1 MIDVLAAIHARRG
14 QAAPPRAGIDRT
26 PLVVAR
32 LITEPDADDIA
43 EISIVG
49 SEPLAV
55 PAVPSTYTGVTSV
68 YVTMSEGRPVLV
80 TGPAGTPVFSEE
92 EPVPAESTTVETV
105 TGIVVAPTVSGTW
118 RVDRAAWDRWNV
130 ATDVYQTGSA
140 TSGTLSGIAC
150 YGDAIVNLGL
160 DTIARARLTLVSNG
174 AGYSASWS
182 AAIKGATHSSL
193 PATAP
198 TLAATSSSVTVPGY
212 EHDGSAVTVDLD
224 ATTRENL
231 RDGTWKSLGLG
242 TTGTYGGTRGT
253 RDSRGWVLTIDGTVT
268 R

>member
-1 MIDVLAAIHARRG
+1 MDVLAAIHARRG
-14 QAAPPRAGIDRT
+14 QAAPPRAGIDRS

-32 LITEPDADDIA
+32 LVTEPDADDLA
-43 EISIVG
+43 VISIAG
-49 SEPLAV
+49 SEPLTV
-55 PAVPSTYTGVTSV
+55 PAVPSTYTGVTTV
-68 YVTMSEGRPVLV
+68 YVSMDSGRPVLV
-80 TGPAGTPVFSEE
+80 TGPAGTPVFIA
-92 EPVPAESTTVETV
+92 EPAPAAPSTVETV

-118 RVDRAAWDRWNV
+118 RVDRAAWDRWND
-130 ATDVYQTGSA
+130 ATDVYQAGSA
-140 TSGTLSGIAC
+140 SSGVLSGIAC
-150 YGDAIVNLGL
+150 YGDQIANLGL
-160 DTIARARLTLVSNG
+160 DSITRARLTLVSNG

-212 EHDGSAVTVDLD
+212 GYDGSVVTLDLD
-224 ATTRENL
+224 ATTCENL
-231 RDGTWKSLGLG
+231 RDGTWPSLGLG

-253 RDSRGWVLTIDGTVT
+253 RDSRGWVLTIDGTVS

>member
-1 MIDVLAAIHARRG
+1 MDVLAAIHARRG

-32 LITEPDADDIA
+32 LVTEPDADDLA
-43 EISIVG
+43 VISIAG
-49 SEPLAV
+49 SEPLTV

-68 YVTMSEGRPVLV
+68 YVSMDSGRPVLV
-80 TGPAGTPVFSEE
+80 TGPAGTPVFEAPTPTE
-92 EPVPAESTTVETV
+92 TTAAETV
-105 TGIVVAPTVSGTW
+105 TGLVVAPTISGTW
-118 RVDRAAWDRWNV
+118 RVDRAAWGRWND
-130 ATDVYQTGSA
+130 ATDVYQAGSA
-140 TSGTLSGIAC
+140 SSGVLSGIAC
-150 YGDAIVNLGL
+150 YGNLIVNLGL
-160 DTIARARLTLVSNG
+160 DTITRARLTLVSNG

-182 AAIKGATHSSL
+182 AAIKGATYSSL
-193 PATAP
+193 PASAP
-198 TLAATSSSVTVPGY
+198 TLAATTSSVTVPGY
-212 EHDGSAVTVDLD
+212 GYDGSAVTVDLD

-231 RDGTWKSLGLG
+231 RAGTWKSLGLG